1 MSAPA
6 PPLQIALFA
15 TASRFACRAFQELL
29 AAHWRVV
36 AVVLFRPKPRG
47 LRDTLRALAPRRL
60 LPLERHARELR
71 VPIIA
76 VTDRNGAEVAERLRS
91 LRPDLICIATFPRLI
106 PPEIAGLA
114 PLGCINLHPSLLP
127 RHRGPLPLF
136 WTYYADDRSTGVT
149 VHHASQTFDAGD
161 IILQQR
167 FPLPRAYPH
176 AALNEDVARRG
187 AALLRSAAEAL
198 ARGRAPRVAQDESAA
213 TYAPRVSV
221 GASMVRFDAWDV
233 ERVWHFLAGLSPR
246 FREPLTDSAGRAV
259 LYQAVTG
266 FERGACCAPGS
277 VEAIGSGWRL
287 HCRGGV
293 VLLDG
298 RAEPSR
304 ARMQYSLAEESHP

>member
-6 PPLQIALFA
+6 LPLQIALFA
-15 TASRFACRAFQELL
+15 MASRFATRALQELL

-36 AVVLFRPKPRG
+36 AVAMSRPNPRG
-47 LRDTLRALAPRRL
+47 WCDLLRALPRPRRL
-60 LPLERHARELR
+60 SPIERYARELR
-71 VPIIA
+71 IPIIP
-76 VTDRNGAEVAERLRS
+76 VTGCNGANVAERLRS
-91 LRPDLICIATFPRLI
+91 LRPDLICIAKFPRLI
-106 PPEIAGLA
+106 PPEITSLA

-127 RHRGPLPLF
+127 RHRGPLPMF
-136 WTYYADDRSTGVT
+136 WTYHADDRLTGVT

-161 IILQQR
+161 IILQQS

-176 AALNEDVARRG
+176 TALNEDVAQRG
-187 AALLRSAAEAL
+187 AALLRSAADAL

-233 ERVWHFLAGLSPR
+233 ERVWHFLAALSPR
-246 FREPLTDSAGRAV
+246 FREPLTDSSGGAV

-266 FERGACCAPGS
+266 FERGAGRAPPGS
-277 VEAIGSGWRL
+277 VETVGAGWRL
-287 HCRGGV
+287 HCRGGD

-298 RAEPSR
+298 RDEPSR
-304 ARMQYSLAEESHP
+304 A

>member
-15 TASRFACRAFQELL
+15 AASRLATRALQELL

-36 AVVLFRPKPRG
+36 AMAMSRPKLRG
-47 LRDTLRALAPRRL
+47 WRDLLRALPRPRRL
-60 LPLERHARELR
+60 SPIERYARELR
-71 VPIIA
+71 IPIIPMTGDNWA
-76 VTDRNGAEVAERLRS
+76 NVAESLRC

-106 PPEIAGLA
+106 PPEITSLA

-127 RHRGPLPLF
+127 RHRGPLPMF
-136 WTYYADDRSTGVT
+136 WTYHADDRLTGVT

-161 IILQQR
+161 IILQQS

-176 AALNEDVARRG
+176 AALNEDVAQRG
-187 AALLRSAAEAL
+187 AALLRSAADAL

-233 ERVWHFLAGLSPR
+233 ERVWHFLAALSPR
-246 FREPLTDSAGRAV
+246 FREPLTDSSGRAV
-259 LYQAVTG
+259 LYQAVAG
-266 FERGACCAPGS
+266 FERGAGHAPPGS
-277 VEAIGSGWRL
+277 VEAVGAGWRL
-287 HCRGGV
+287 HCHGGV

-298 RAEPSR
+298 RDKPSR
-304 ARMQYSLAEESHP
+304 A

>member
-1 MSAPA
+1 M
-6 PPLQIALFA
+6 QIALFA
-15 TASRFACRAFQELL
+15 TGSRFATRALQELL
-29 AAHWRVV
+29 AAPWRVV
-36 AVVLFRPKPRG
+36 AVALSRPKPRS
-47 LRDTLRALAPRRL
+47 LRDALRALAPRRL
-60 LPLERHARELR
+60 SPLERCARELR
-71 VPIIA
+71 IPIIP
-76 VTDRNGAEVAERLRS
+76 VTGCNRAKVAERLRS

-106 PPEIAGLA
+106 PPEITSLA
-114 PLGCINLHPSLLP
+114 PLGCINVHPSLLP

-136 WTYYADDRSTGVT
+136 WTYHADDRLTGVT

-161 IILQQR
+161 IILQQS

-176 AALNEDVARRG
+176 VALNEDVARRG
-187 AALLRSAAEAL
+187 AALLRSAADAL

-233 ERVWHFLAGLSPR
+233 ERVWHFLAALSPR
-246 FREPLTDSAGRAV
+246 FREPLADSAGRAV

-266 FERGACCAPGS
+266 FERGACRAPGS
-277 VEAIGSGWRL
+277 VEAVGAGWRL

-293 VLLDG
+293 VLLDS

-304 ARMQYSLAEESHP
+304 A